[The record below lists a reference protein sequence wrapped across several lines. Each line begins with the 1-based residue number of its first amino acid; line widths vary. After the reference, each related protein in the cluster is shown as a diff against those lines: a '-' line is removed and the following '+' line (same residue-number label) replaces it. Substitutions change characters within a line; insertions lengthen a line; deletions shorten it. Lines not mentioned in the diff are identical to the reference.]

1 MYNDYNLLDNY
12 SALSNFKNR
21 AGLNIITNNGACS
34 DFIKQKQIRFH
45 VKQYL
50 TENEDMLQ
58 KILKTSRFLFLAK
71 DQQSPCNIDDVIHH
85 DKVVNLNP
93 NDYHNDIKAFIEN
106 LFL

>member
-1 MYNDYNLLDNY
+1 MENLLDNY

-21 AGLNIITNNGACS
+21 EGININNTNGACS

-45 VKQYL
+45 IKQYL
-50 TENEDMLQ
+50 TENVDLLQ
-58 KILKTSRFLFLAK
+58 KILKTSRFLFLEK
-71 DQQSPCNIDDVIHH
+71 DQQSPCTIDDVIHH

-93 NDYHNDIKAFIEN
+93 KNYHNNIKALIED